1 MASSDSTSEI
11 ELLSLGLS
19 FGSKLVFEE
28 VSFSI
33 KKGQCLALVGPSGEG
48 KTSLL
53 KLIAGLISPTKGE
66 VRVKG
71 KNIALLKPKES
82 KELFLKVGMLF
93 QKNALFDSLS
103 VIENVTFPMNEAFRL
118 SESEQK
124 KRAHE
129 LLEAVGLDHV
139 KDHFPHEIS
148 GGMQK
153 RLGIARALALKPDL
167 ILYDDPTAGLDPIT
181 SKKIAALLRELSHD
195 GSVTTVVVTNDMMR
209 AFQVADQVGFVW
221 NKSVDMIGTP
231 EQAKQSN
238 KAPFHSFLR
247 GVSFA

>member
-1 MASSDSTSEI
+1 MASCKPTPEI
-11 ELLSLGLS
+11 ELLSVGLS
-19 FGSKLVFEE
+19 FESKPVLED
-28 VSFSI
+28 VSFSV
-33 KKGQCLALVGPSGEG
+33 KKGDCLALVGPSGEG

-53 KLIAGLISPTKGE
+53 KLIAGLLAPTSGE
-66 VRVKG
+66 VRLKG
-71 KNIALLKPKES
+71 KNIAELTPDES

-93 QKNALFDSLS
+93 QKNALFDSMS
-103 VIENVTFPMNEAFRL
+103 VLENVTFPMDEAFHTPP
-118 SESEQK
+118 SEQK

-129 LLEAVGLDHV
+129 LLQAVGLDHV

-181 SKKIAALLRELSHD
+181 SKKIATLMRELSHD
-195 GSVTTVVVTNDMMR
+195 GSVTTIVVTNDMMR

-238 KAPFHSFLR
+238 KTPFHSFLR